1 MKGFMYILLCSDNSY
16 YVGSTIDID
25 KRLNEHQTGRGANY
39 TKTRLPVILLYYEM
53 FQNIG
58 DAFYREKQV
67 KGWSRKKKEAL
78 INNQQNKLP
87 NLSIAYRDKN
97 ES

>member
-1 MKGFMYILLCSDNSY
+1 MKGLMYILACADGSY

-25 KRLNEHQTGRGANY
+25 KRLNEHQGGKGANY
-39 TKTRLPVILLYYEM
+39 TKNRLPVTLVYYEM

-78 INNQQNKLP
+78 INDQQDGLP

-97 ES
+97 KQ